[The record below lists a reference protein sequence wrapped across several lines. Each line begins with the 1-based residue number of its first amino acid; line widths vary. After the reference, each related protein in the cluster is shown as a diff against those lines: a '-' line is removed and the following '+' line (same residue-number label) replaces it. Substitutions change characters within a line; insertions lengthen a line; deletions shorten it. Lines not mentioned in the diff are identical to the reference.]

1 MPKAREQLVRELFF
15 SPDLPE
21 ELFKQ
26 YQTRMAQ
33 ARTILPVNGR
43 ELMEVSCARVLSS
56 SYKTQGR
63 LHALFALGSQSKVY
77 TGLRS
82 SRA

>member
-1 MPKAREQLVRELFF
+1 MPKAREELVRELFF

-21 ELFKQ
+21 ELFKG
-26 YQTRMAQ
+26 YQTRMAE

-43 ELMEVSCARVLSS
+43 ELMEVSRAQILSLF
-56 SYKTQGR
+56 YNTQGR
-63 LHALFALGSQSKVY
+63 LHALFALGNQSNVC
-77 TGLRS
+77 GLCS